1 MIWSAASLNVFSGSF
16 DAINQKNHLRTLRYR
31 SAGSL
36 HQLGNIAI
44 VHLSI
49 CVRYAETIA
58 IANGA
63 AERCLS
69 EAASPYRRVG
79 FLNGFRGY
87 LNIGKVEELV
97 LEGDGLAIEKSAT
110 IPRVSLVRAP
120 RSLKGTP
127 KLSNSSSL

>member
-1 MIWSAASLNVFSGSF
+1 MIWSAASANVFSGSF
-16 DAINQKNHLRTLRYR
+16 DTINQKNHLRTLRYR
-31 SAGSL
+31 WAGSL
-36 HQLGNIAI
+36 SSARQYSYRTP
-44 VHLSI
+44 SI
-49 CVRYAETIA
+49 CIRYAETIA
-58 IANGA
+58 IAKA
-63 AERCLS
+63 RRSCLS

>member
-1 MIWSAASLNVFSGSF
+1 M
-16 DAINQKNHLRTLRYR
+16 R
-31 SAGSL
+31 STKKTTCEPYVIGRPVL
-36 HQLGNIAI
+36 FHQLGNIAI

-49 CVRYAETIA
+49 CIRYAETIA

>member
-1 MIWSAASLNVFSGSF
+1 MLWSAASANVFSGSF
-16 DAINQKNHLRTLRYR
+16 DTIKQKNHLRTLRYR

-36 HQLGNIAI
+36 SSARQYSYRT
-44 VHLSI
+44 LSI

-127 KLSNSSSL
+127 KLSNFSRL